1 MATRFP
7 EESFAALD
15 VAGMNYGESRCAL
28 DQAFFPD
35 RWAYEIVVPVV
46 AGAVALGVLFGV
58 G

>member
-1 MATRFP
+1 SR
-7 EESFAALD
+7 
-15 VAGMNYGESRCAL
+15 GEVTV
-28 DQAFFPD
+28 